1 MPDQSD
7 ETLQE
12 RIQRKARELWLADGK
27 PPGREDQYREQA
39 KEILAIKEGE
49 RLTHLPRPTQ
59 SGEPTESPVAIENQ
73 ASLPE
78 LTDQADEPVAP
89 SRKRQPEPR

>member
-7 ETLQE
+7 DTLQQ
-12 RIQRKARELWLADGK
+12 RIERKANELWVADGK
-27 PPGREDQYREQA
+27 PPGGQERYREQA
-39 KEILAIKEGE
+39 KEIIAIEEGE
-49 RLTHLPRPTQ
+49 DLTHLPRPTQ
-59 SGEPTESPVAIENQ
+59 SGEPTEPSIALENQ